1 MELDFDEWMD
11 LHLPVNWLFHSGK
24 HDGSREEKVS
34 TELSFSFA
42 SAYWG
47 CKLQLLWRVG
57 LTLWLEGRW
66 DTLKRLRTEHW
77 RVLKPFCLWLL
88 RSSSWPLGFAAH
100 RRIWSSKLGARWT
113 GRAREI
119 LDLNAPFAH
128 SFMPWTGRA
137 RSGMRRLKLVSA
149 VGFKTVCISLSETV
163 GIGRSWFSEMGH
175 EQ

>member
-100 RRIWSSKLGARWT
+100 RRISSSKLGARWT

-119 LDLNAPFAH
+119 LELRKGNSKLGAH
-128 SFMPWTGRA
+128 HEQDAQGICFSCSKRCA
-137 RSGMRRLKLVSA
+137 L
-149 VGFKTVCISLSETV
+149 GFKWNGALNVAFLLLL
-163 GIGRSWFSEMGH
+163 GH

>member
-119 LDLNAPFAH
+119 LELRTVCTLSYAMNRTRKEF
-128 SFMPWTGRA
+128 
-137 RSGMRRLKLVSA
+137 VSA
-149 VGFKTVCISLSETV
+149 VQNGVLWVLSGTVRWT
-163 GIGRSWFSEMGH
+163 
-175 EQ
+175 

>member
-47 CKLQLLWRVG
+47 CKQKLLWRVG

-100 RRIWSSKLGARWT
+100 RRISSSKLGARWT

-119 LDLNAPFAH
+119 LELRTVCTLSYAMNRTRKEF
-128 SFMPWTGRA
+128 
-137 RSGMRRLKLVSA
+137 VSA
-149 VGFKTVCISLSETV
+149 VQNGVLWYLSGTVRWT
-163 GIGRSWFSEMGH
+163 
-175 EQ
+175 